1 MNNAPQYITGNWGH
15 IFEGERSERMTRVV
29 LDATTRKVLVLQV
42 QRNRAAADSYGL
54 SSRTELLDVEDSMVN
69 ANPELFDEPSAFGLE
84 ATGSLPDWATSQIEE
99 SELRVKLA
107 ELQGNLR
114 RQVAGVLSWP
124 NRLTKSS
131 ANLANTKVT
140 NDDARHS

>member
-42 QRNRAAADSYGL
+42 QRNRAVADSYGL

-69 ANPELFDEPSAFGLE
+69 ANPELFDDPRAFGME

-99 SELRVKLA
+99 LALRVKLA
-107 ELQGNLR
+107 ELQGEFAAAGGRGVELAEQIDAIQ
-114 RQVAGVLSWP
+114 RQLGEYEG
-124 NRLTKSS
+124 
-131 ANLANTKVT
+131 
-140 NDDARHS
+140 DE

>member
-69 ANPELFDEPSAFGLE
+69 ANSELFDEPSAFGLE

-107 ELQGNLR
+107 ELQGEFAAAGGRGVELAEQIDEIQ
-114 RQVAGVLSWP
+114 RQLGEYEG
-124 NRLTKSS
+124 
-131 ANLANTKVT
+131 
-140 NDDARHS
+140 DE

>member
-15 IFEGERSERMTRVV
+15 IFEGERSERMTRV
-29 LDATTRKVLVLQV
+29 LKDATTRKVLVLQV

-107 ELQGNLR
+107 ELQGEFAAAGGRGVELAEQIDEIQ
-114 RQVAGVLSWP
+114 RQLGEYEG
-124 NRLTKSS
+124 
-131 ANLANTKVT
+131 
-140 NDDARHS
+140 DE

>member
-42 QRNRAAADSYGL
+42 QRNRAAADSYEL

-107 ELQGNLR
+107 ELQGEFAAAGGRGVELAEQIDEIQ
-114 RQVAGVLSWP
+114 RQLGEYEG
-124 NRLTKSS
+124 
-131 ANLANTKVT
+131 
-140 NDDARHS
+140 DE

>member
-1 MNNAPQYITGNWGH
+1 MNNTPQYITGNWGH

-42 QRNRAAADSYGL
+42 QRNRAVADSYGL

-69 ANPELFDEPSAFGLE
+69 ANPELFDDPNAFGLE

-99 SELRVKLA
+99 SALRVKLA
-107 ELQGNLR
+107 ELQGEFAAAGGRGVELAEQIDTIQ
-114 RQVAGVLSWP
+114 RQLGEYEG
-124 NRLTKSS
+124 
-131 ANLANTKVT
+131 
-140 NDDARHS
+140 DE